1 MRVLSPC
8 ASTRTCNIPS
18 DRTVINLSVFA
29 EEKNTR
35 HWGQPKGKRLTSPP
49 ELRAEG
55 LPQSPRLFLLQPEPN
70 PPHINAHLNPA
81 PLARATSYYVLT
93 FPLCKQISKIYIAQK
108 PIGVNI
114 HLRGCFMG
122 LILDCHFFILSGNSD
137 PNLATY
143 TYIYKRNGNKQLLI
157 LWWGNTF
164 YSKVFIFQARTATLN
179 VLIVIGMF

>member
-1 MRVLSPC
+1 MRVLLSAPSPC

-29 EEKNTR
+29 EGKKNTR
-35 HWGQPKGKRLTSPP
+35 DLGQLKGKRLTSPP

-70 PPHINAHLNPA
+70 PPHITAHLNPA

-93 FPLCKQISKIYIAQK
+93 FPLCKQLSKIFIAQN

-114 HLRGCFMG
+114 HLRGCFMD
-122 LILDCHFFILSGNSD
+122 LILDCHFLF
-137 PNLATY
+137 
-143 TYIYKRNGNKQLLI
+143 
-157 LWWGNTF
+157 
-164 YSKVFIFQARTATLN
+164 
-179 VLIVIGMF
+179 